1 MNPENRRQVVMIV
14 DDDRHVLESLSML
27 LDAAGLDVLIASG
40 AHEAI
45 QKFKETRV
53 DCVLSDIKMPAISGV
68 ELLGML
74 HDINP
79 ETPVILTTAYADLE
93 TSIDALKKGAF
104 DFIIKPYKPD
114 HMILSVKKALRFHE
128 MGEIEKNYKENL
140 ETEVREKTEQL
151 KDLSKELVSRLTVV
165 AEYRDTDTGGH
176 ISRIGLFSTKISEV
190 IEMPMAFIET
200 IGLASALHDIGKVA
214 IPDSIL
220 LKQGPLTREE
230 FEIMKTHTTLGAQIL
245 KGSVQPVIQMA
256 ECVALNHHERW
267 DGTGYPNG
275 LRGEEIP
282 IESRIVMLVDIYDAL
297 RSRRPYKPALDHEQA
312 VRIITQGDGRTM
324 PEHFDPRILA
334 AFKKA
339 APKFEEIYAANLSSD
354 ILNTRGGVA

>member
-1 MNPENRRQVVMIV
+1 MIV
-14 DDDRHVLESLSML
+14 DDDRHVLESVSML
-27 LDAAGLDVLIASG
+27 LDAAGLDVLTASG

-45 QKFKETRV
+45 QKFKEIGA
-53 DCVLSDIKMPAISGV
+53 DCVLSDIKMPEISGI
-68 ELLGML
+68 ELLEML

-79 ETPVILTTAYADLE
+79 EIPVILMTAYADIDV
-93 TSIDALKKGAF
+93 SIDAIQKGAF
-104 DFIIKPYKPD
+104 DFIIKPYKSD
-114 HMILSVKKALRFHE
+114 YLIRSVKKALRFHE
-128 MGEIEKNYKENL
+128 LGEIEKNYKEDL
-140 ETEVREKTEQL
+140 ETDVREKTKQL
-151 KDLSKELVSRLTVV
+151 NDLSRELVSRLTVV

-176 ISRIGLFSTKISEV
+176 IARIGLFSAKISEV
-190 IEMPMAFIET
+190 IGMPVSFVET

-220 LKQGPLTREE
+220 LKQGPLTRDE
-230 FEIMKTHTTLGAQIL
+230 FEVMKTHTTLGAQIL
-245 KGSVQPVIQMA
+245 KGSLQPVIQMA

-297 RSRRPYKPALDHEQA
+297 RSKRPYKPALDHDQA
-312 VRIITQGDGRTM
+312 VRIIAQGDGRTM
-324 PEHFDPRILA
+324 PEHFDPRILE

-339 APKFEEIYAANLSSD
+339 ASKFKEIYAASLSSD
-354 ILNTRGGVA
+354 AA

>member
-1 MNPENRRQVVMIV
+1 MNSAEQQHLVMIV
-14 DDDRHVLESLSML
+14 DDDRQVLESVSML
-27 LDAAGLDVLIASG
+27 LEAAGLNVLTASS

-53 DCVLSDIKMPAISGV
+53 DCVLSDIKMPEISGI
-68 ELLGML
+68 ELLDLL

-79 ETPVILTTAYADLE
+79 ETPVILMTAYADLE
-93 TSIDALKKGAF
+93 TSIDAIKKGAF

-114 HMILSVKKALRFHE
+114 QMILSVKKALRFHALS
-128 MGEIEKNYKENL
+128 EIEKNYKENL
-140 ETEVREKTEQL
+140 ETEVRKKTAQL
-151 KDLSKELVSRLTVV
+151 KDLSKELVSRLTMV
-165 AEYRDTDTGGH
+165 AEYRDIDTHGH
-176 ISRIGLFSTKISEV
+176 ISRIGLFSAKISEV
-190 IEMPMAFIET
+190 IEMPVAFVET

-230 FEIMKTHTTLGAQIL
+230 FEIIKTHTTLGAQML

-256 ECVALNHHERW
+256 ECIALTHHERW
-267 DGTGYPNG
+267 NGTGYPNG
-275 LRGEEIP
+275 LKGEEIP
-282 IESRIVMLVDIYDAL
+282 IESRIVMLVDVYDAL
-297 RSRRPYKPALDHEQA
+297 RSKRPYKPALDHEQA

-324 PEHFDPRILA
+324 PEHFDPRIME

-339 APKFEEIYAANLSSD
+339 AFEFEDIYAASLSFDVS
-354 ILNTRGGVA
+354 